1 MNNKFKTLKSTFEL
15 IKYGLVGSIN
25 VIVDILVMNTLSF
38 ITGITSG
45 KVLFVF
51 NIIAFSI
58 YSVSGYILNKNFT
71 FKGNP
76 RHHAYFQYAS
86 VLFFSMILNSLMLVI
101 LTSYNPL
108 ITLIPNE
115 TNIVKLNHL
124 WLSLCILIDS
134 IVIGL
139 LGFLI
144 NKFFVFNKK
153 KTC

>member
-1 MNNKFKTLKSTFEL
+1 MNNKLKTLKSIAEL
-15 IKYGLVGSIN
+15 IKYSLVGSIN
-25 VIVDILVMNTLSF
+25 ILIDLLVMNILSF
-38 ITGITSG
+38 TTGITRG

-71 FKGNP
+71 FKGTP
-76 RHHAYFQYAS
+76 RPHAYFQYAS
-86 VLFFSMILNSLMLVI
+86 VLFFSMILNSLMLVV
-101 LTSYNPL
+101 LTCYNPL

>member
-1 MNNKFKTLKSTFEL
+1 MNNKLNTLKSIAEL
-15 IKYGLVGSIN
+15 IKYALVGSTNI
-25 VIVDILVMNTLSF
+25 IIDILIINILSYT
-38 ITGITSG
+38 TGITSG
-45 KVLFVF
+45 KMLFVF

-71 FKGNP
+71 FKGTSRP
-76 RHHAYFQYAS
+76 KAYIQYAS
-86 VLFFSMILNSLMLVI
+86 VLFFSMIFNSILLVL

-115 TNIVKLNHL
+115 PDIIKLNHL
-124 WLSLCILIDS
+124 WLSLSILINS
-134 IVIGL
+134 VVIGL

-144 NKFFVFNKK
+144 NKFFIFNKK